1 MAEYVLRFRAVAPDE
16 LLSEEEVLHKDPNHP
31 FLSISGMPEPYRS
44 YRIARARLEPVFQRE
59 KVQSPF
65 IAETPRGRG
74 LIWRYWSN
82 QVGVVL
88 MKPAA
93 SSNGLTLEEKVTF
106 LTPQESQHVKLV
118 LDQIVL
124 NPPDW
129 R

>member
-16 LLSEEEVLHKDPNHP
+16 LLSEEEVLHKDPNNP
-31 FLSISGMPEPYRS
+31 FLSISDMPEPYRS
-44 YRIARARLEPVFQRE
+44 YRLARARLEPVFQRE
-59 KVQSPF
+59 KVQPPF
-65 IAETPRGRG
+65 FAETPCG

-124 NPPDW
+124 NP
-129 R
+129 